1 MFTSDLLNKIS
12 GGEFD
17 EVLKDI
23 YGDVLLAR
31 ERYLKVIN
39 GFKELYGE
47 RDVMIFSA
55 PGRSEIG
62 GNHTDH
68 QHGKVLA
75 CAIDLDIVCVVSFT
89 DDNKVSLTSEG
100 FGVSEVDLADL
111 DPRDDEAGK
120 SSAIIR
126 GISKAFVDR
135 GMKISGFRAYM
146 VSSVL
151 GGSGLS
157 SSAAFESLI
166 GTIYSKGLNDGR
178 INDIEIAKIGQYAEN
193 IYFKK
198 PCGLMD
204 QMACSCGG
212 FVYIDFA
219 DEPVV
224 ERIDFDLSKY
234 GYTLCVV
241 DTRGSHEHLTPEYAA
256 IPNEMKMVARY
267 FGKEYLN
274 EIDENDFYSSIG
286 ELRKLEND
294 RALLRA
300 HHFLSENKR
309 VPMMAEKL
317 REGDIEAFF
326 AIVKESG
333 SSSYRYLQNV
343 YASSEP
349 HNQEVSLALALIERF
364 LDGRG
369 AYRVHGGGFAGT
381 VQAYVPKDE
390 VENFTELME
399 SVFGKQCVYALNV
412 RKQGG
417 TLVIG

>member
-75 CAIDLDIVCVVSFT
+75 
-89 DDNKVSLTSEG
+89 
-100 FGVSEVDLADL
+100 
-111 DPRDDEAGK
+111 
-120 SSAIIR
+120 
-126 GISKAFVDR
+126 
-135 GMKISGFRAYM
+135 YM

-166 GTIYSKGLNDGR
+166 GTIYSKGLNDGM

-241 DTRGSHEHLTPEYAA
+241 DTRGTHEHLTPEYAA

>member
-126 GISKAFVDR
+126 GISKAFVDI

-204 QMACSCGG
+204 QMACSCG
-212 FVYIDFA
+212 
-219 DEPVV
+219 
-224 ERIDFDLSKY
+224 
-234 GYTLCVV
+234 
-241 DTRGSHEHLTPEYAA
+241 
-256 IPNEMKMVARY
+256 
-267 FGKEYLN
+267 
-274 EIDENDFYSSIG
+274 
-286 ELRKLEND
+286 
-294 RALLRA
+294 
-300 HHFLSENKR
+300 
-309 VPMMAEKL
+309 
-317 REGDIEAFF
+317 
-326 AIVKESG
+326 
-333 SSSYRYLQNV
+333 
-343 YASSEP
+343 
-349 HNQEVSLALALIERF
+349 
-364 LDGRG
+364 
-369 AYRVHGGGFAGT
+369 
-381 VQAYVPKDE
+381 
-390 VENFTELME
+390 
-399 SVFGKQCVYALNV
+399 
-412 RKQGG
+412 
-417 TLVIG
+417 

>member
-1 MFTSDLLNKIS
+1 
-12 GGEFD
+12 
-17 EVLKDI
+17 
-23 YGDVLLAR
+23 
-31 ERYLKVIN
+31 
-39 GFKELYGE
+39 
-47 RDVMIFSA
+47 
-55 PGRSEIG
+55 
-62 GNHTDH
+62 
-68 QHGKVLA
+68 
-75 CAIDLDIVCVVSFT
+75 
-89 DDNKVSLTSEG
+89 
-100 FGVSEVDLADL
+100 
-111 DPRDDEAGK
+111 
-120 SSAIIR
+120 
-126 GISKAFVDR
+126 
-135 GMKISGFRAYM
+135 
-146 VSSVL
+146 
-151 GGSGLS
+151 
-157 SSAAFESLI
+157 
-166 GTIYSKGLNDGR
+166 
-178 INDIEIAKIGQYAEN
+178 
-193 IYFKK
+193 
-198 PCGLMD
+198 MD

-381 VQAYVPKDE
+381 VQAYVPKYE